1 VSTKIWTHNEDG
13 SFRRED
19 APFSILQITN
29 DDLKR
34 NRNIHPMA
42 LVIKVMLPHA
52 LNPTRKYI
60 NPGKAALHDAKGW
73 IDSV

>member
-1 VSTKIWTHNEDG
+1 
-13 SFRRED
+13 
-19 APFSILQITN
+19 
-29 DDLKR
+29 
-34 NRNIHPMA
+34 MA